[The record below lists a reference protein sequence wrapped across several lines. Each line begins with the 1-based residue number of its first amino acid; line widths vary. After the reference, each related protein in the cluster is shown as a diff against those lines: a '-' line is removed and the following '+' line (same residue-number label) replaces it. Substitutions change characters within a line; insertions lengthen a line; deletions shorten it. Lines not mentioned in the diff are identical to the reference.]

1 MKYGVWF
8 VRLMFAAWMVPAGLN
23 HFVPL
28 FPQPLGSQ
36 PLSKELFTAL
46 WDSSL
51 FDYVKLVEL
60 LTGLGVLTG
69 FYLPMALVIGMP
81 VSFCVWYWDT
91 VLEGWGS
98 YASIFGGAVL
108 LCNVLLCLAYFGNY
122 KSMFALRS
130 TPKPLGSKQLVLAG
144 RIIFGA
150 WMLIAGINHFFGPFY
165 AEPTGTTPLA
175 MQLMTGL
182 VDSRLFDVVMG
193 IQLVGGAL
201 VLAGVFVPVALCVII
216 PTLVCAAFWAVILEH
231 QPVGAIVALV
241 AVALNALLMFAY
253 LDYYKG
259 VLQRRALAVGEA

>member
-8 VRLMFAAWMVPAGLN
+8 VRLIFAAWMVPAGLN
-23 HFVPL
+23 HFIPL
-28 FPQPLGSQ
+28 FAQPLGSQ
-36 PLSKELFTAL
+36 HLSRELFTAL

-60 LTGLGVLTG
+60 LTGLGALTG

-91 VLEGWGS
+91 VLEGS
-98 YASIFGGAVL
+98 RAAYFGGAVL
-108 LCNVLLCLAYFGNY
+108 LCNVLLLIF
-122 KSMFALRS
+122 FAKTYRDIFTVRA

-165 AEPTGTTPLA
+165 AEPTGTQPLA

-182 VDSRLFDVVMG
+182 VDSHLIDVVIG

-201 VLAGVFVPVALCVII
+201 VLIGVFVPVALCVII
-216 PTLVCAAFWAVILEH
+216 PTLVCAAYWAVILEH
-231 QPVGAIVALV
+231 QAVGAIVALV
-241 AVALNALLMFAY
+241 AVALNALLMLAY
-253 LDYYKG
+253 IDYYKG

>member
-8 VRLMFAAWMVPAGLN
+8 VRLIFAAWMVPAGLN
-23 HFVPL
+23 HFIPL

-36 PLSKELFTAL
+36 HLSKELFSAL

-60 LTGLGVLTG
+60 LTGLGVITG

-91 VLEGWGS
+91 VLEGGTAA
-98 YASIFGGAVL
+98 YFGGAVL
-108 LCNVLLCLAYFGNY
+108 LCNVLLCLAYFGTY
-122 KSMFALRS
+122 RSMFALRS
-130 TPKPLGSKQLVLAG
+130 TPKPLGSKQVVLAG

-165 AEPTGTTPLA
+165 AEPTGTEPLA
-175 MQLMTGL
+175 AQLMTGV
-182 VDSRLFDVVMG
+182 VDSHLIDVVIG

-201 VLAGVFVPVALCVII
+201 VLIGVFVPVALCVMI
-216 PTLVCAAFWAVILEH
+216 PTLVCAAYWAVILEH
-231 QPVGAIVALV
+231 QAVGAIVALV
-241 AVALNALLMFAY
+241 AVALNALLMLAY
-253 LDYYKG
+253 IDYYKG